1 MSRIDFH
8 VHVGDKLAYS
18 CRLLRKACLSGA
30 RVAVVAEPEVLG
42 ALDDLLWR
50 FSAVDFV
57 PHCRAGASGAA
68 LAASPIVL
76 SKSLSA
82 PACAGREMV
91 LNLGRDVPAGFEA
104 FERLI
109 DVVAAGDEEVAAGRR
124 RWKHYAALGHSPEKH
139 DRSPSK
145 GAP

>member
-30 RVAVVAEPEVLG
+30 RVAVVAEPEVLV

-50 FSAVDFV
+50 FSPVEFV
-57 PHCRAGASGAA
+57 PHCRAGASEAA

-76 SKSLSA
+76 TKSLSA
-82 PACAGREMV
+82 PACAGRETV
-91 LNLGRDVPAGFEA
+91 LNLGRDVPVGFDA

-109 DVVAAGDEEVAAGRR
+109 DVVAAGDEEVAAGRG
-124 RWKHYAALGHSPEKH
+124 RWKHYVALGHAPKKH

>member
-8 VHVGDKLAYS
+8 VHVSDKLAYS

-50 FSAVDFV
+50 FSPVDFV

-76 SKSLSA
+76 TKSLSA
-82 PACAGREMV
+82 PACAGREIV
-91 LNLGRDVPAGFEA
+91 LNLGSDVPAGFEA

-109 DVVAAGDEEVAAGRR
+109 EVVAVGDDEVMAGRR
-124 RWKHYAALGHSPEKH
+124 RWKHYVALGHSPEKH
-139 DRSPSK
+139 QHRQSK
-145 GAP
+145 GVP

>member
-30 RVAVVAEPEVLG
+30 RVAVVAEPEVLV
-42 ALDDLLWR
+42 ALDELLWR
-50 FSAVDFV
+50 FSPVEFV
-57 PHCRAGASGAA
+57 PHCRAGAPEAA

-76 SKSLSA
+76 TKSLSA
-82 PACAGREMV
+82 PACAGRQIV
-91 LNLGRDVPAGFEA
+91 LNLGRDVPTGFEA

-109 DVVAAGDEEVAAGRR
+109 EVVSDDNDEVMAGRG
-124 RWKHYAALGHSPEKH
+124 RWKHYVALGHRPEKH
-139 DRSPSK
+139 QPGQSK

>member
-8 VHVGDKLAYS
+8 VHVSDKLAYS

-30 RVAVVAEPEVLG
+30 RVAVVAEPEVLV
-42 ALDDLLWR
+42 ALDDWLWR
-50 FSAVDFV
+50 FSPVDFV
-57 PHCRAGASGAA
+57 PHCRAGASGVA

-82 PACAGREMV
+82 AACAGRQTV
-91 LNLGRDVPAGFEA
+91 LNLGREVPAGFDA

-109 DVVAAGDEEVAAGRR
+109 DVVSDDVDEVMAGRQ
-124 RWKHYAALGHSPEKH
+124 RWKHYVALGHSPEKH
-139 DRSPSK
+139 DLGSLK

>member
-8 VHVGDKLAYS
+8 VHVSDKLAYS

-42 ALDDLLWR
+42 ELDDLLWR
-50 FSAVDFV
+50 FSPVEFV
-57 PHCRAGASGAA
+57 PHCRAGASEAA

-82 PACAGREMV
+82 PACAGRDVV
-91 LNLGRDVPAGFEA
+91 LNLGQEAPAGFEA
-104 FERLI
+104 FARLI
-109 DVVAAGDEEVAAGRR
+109 DVVAASDDEVAAGRR
-124 RWKHYAALGHSPEKH
+124 RWKHYVSLGHSPEKH
-139 DRSPSK
+139 QPSPSK

>member
-8 VHVGDKLAYS
+8 VHVSDKLAYS

-30 RVAVVAEPEVLG
+30 RVAVVAEPEVLV

-50 FSAVDFV
+50 FSPVEFV
-57 PHCRAGASGAA
+57 PHCRAGASAA
-68 LAASPIVL
+68 SLAASPIVL

-82 PACAGREMV
+82 PACAGRGIV

-109 DVVAAGDEEVAAGRR
+109 DVVAAGGDEVMAGRR
-124 RWKHYAALGHSPEKH
+124 RWKHYVALGQVPEKH
-139 DRSPSK
+139 ERSQSK

>member
-18 CRLLRKACLSGA
+18 CRLLRKASLSGA
-30 RVAVVAEPEVLG
+30 RVAVVAEPEVLV
-42 ALDDLLWR
+42 ALDELLWC
-50 FSAVDFV
+50 FSPLEFV
-57 PHCRAGASGAA
+57 AHCRAGAPQAV

-76 SKSLSA
+76 SKSLGV
-82 PACAGREMV
+82 PACAGRAMV
-91 LNLGRDVPAGFEA
+91 LNLGRDVPVGFDA

-124 RWKHYAALGHSPEKH
+124 RWKQYVALGHAPQKH
-139 DRSPSK
+139 EFRASK

>member
-8 VHVGDKLAYS
+8 VHVSDKLAYS

-30 RVAVVAEPEVLG
+30 RVAVVAEPEVLV
-42 ALDDLLWR
+42 ALDELLWQ
-50 FSAVDFV
+50 FSPVEFV
-57 PHCRAGASGAA
+57 PHCRAGASEAA
-68 LAASPIVL
+68 LAASPI
-76 SKSLSA
+76 
-82 PACAGREMV
+82 V

-109 DVVAAGDEEVAAGRR
+109 DVVAAGDDEVTAGRG
-124 RWKHYAALGHSPEKH
+124 RWKHYVALGHSPEKH
-139 DRSPSK
+139 QPGPSK

>member
-8 VHVGDKLAYS
+8 VHVSDKLAYS

-30 RVAVVAEPEVLG
+30 RVAVVAEPEVLV

-50 FSAVDFV
+50 FSPVDFV
-57 PHCRAGASGAA
+57 PHCRAGAPEAS

-82 PACAGREMV
+82 PACAGREIV
-91 LNLGRDVPAGFEA
+91 LNLGQEVPAGFEA

-109 DVVAAGDEEVAAGRR
+109 EVVAAGDDEVAAGRR
-124 RWKHYAALGHSPEKH
+124 RWKHYAALGHVPEKH